1 MRFWFKWIAILTLV
15 GIAGLCAAVIG
26 VGLKLSSPAQ
36 APIGAPPADLK
47 AEAVEFQSASDA
59 TIRGWF
65 IAGQPG
71 HGAVVLMH
79 GVRAN
84 RLSMVRRAR
93 LLSARG
99 FAVLLFDFQA
109 HGASTGT
116 RITFGHLEG
125 RDAAAAVAFMRQ
137 RAPGERVGII
147 GSSLG
152 GAAALLA
159 PGGLRADA
167 MVLESVY
174 PDIGSA
180 TANRIK
186 TVLGAPLGP
195 LVSRPVALLFEVLMA
210 PILGTAPADLRPI
223 DRMEDINAPVL
234 VIGGTGDTSTTP
246 EETTAMFAR
255 AQPPKYSW
263 LIQGAGHVDAEQYGL
278 EAYHARVFG
287 FLSERLRRQ

>member
-1 MRFWFKWIAILTLV
+1 MS
-15 GIAGLCAAVIG
+15 G
-26 VGLKLSSPAQ
+26 
-36 APIGAPPADLK
+36 
-47 AEAVEFQSASDA
+47 A

-79 GVRAN
+79 GVHAN

-109 HGASTGT
+109 PGASTGT

-137 RAPGERVGII
+137 RAPGERIGVI

-159 PGGLRADA
+159 PGGLHVEAL
-167 MVLESVY
+167 VLESVY
-174 PDIGSA
+174 PDIGTA
-180 TANRIK
+180 TANRISA
-186 TVLGAPLGP
+186 VLGAPLGSI
-195 LVSRPVALLFEVLMA
+195 VAKPVARLFEFLMA
-210 PILGTAPADLRPI
+210 PILGATSADLRPI
-223 DRMEDINAPVL
+223 DRMADINTPVL
-234 VIGGTGDTSTTP
+234 VLGGTSDMSTTP
-246 EETTAMFAR
+246 EETTAMFDRAR
-255 AQPPKYSW
+255 PPKYIW

-278 EAYHARVFG
+278 EAYHARVFS
-287 FLSERLRRQ
+287 FLSERLRQP

>member
-1 MRFWFKWIAILTLV
+1 LRSWYRWIAVLTFA
-15 GIAGLCAAVIG
+15 GIVGLCAGVIG
-26 VGLKLSSPAQ
+26 VGLKLSSPVQ
-36 APIGAPPADLK
+36 TTIGAPPTDLK
-47 AEAVEFQSASDA
+47 AEGIEFQSASGA

-71 HGAVVLMH
+71 RGAVVLMH
-79 GVRAN
+79 GVHAN

-93 LLSARG
+93 LLAAQG

-109 HGASTGT
+109 HGESAGA

-125 RDAAAAVAFMRQ
+125 RDVAAAVAFMRQ
-137 RAPGERVGII
+137 RTPGERIGVI

-159 PGGLRADA
+159 PGGLHVDA
-167 MVLESVY
+167 IVLESVY

-180 TANRIK
+180 TANRINA
-186 TVLGAPLGP
+186 VLGAPLGP
-195 LVSRPVALLFEVLMA
+195 LVSKPVALLFELLMA

-223 DRMEDINAPVL
+223 DRMADINTPVL
-234 VIGGTGDTSTTP
+234 VIGGTSDTSTTP
-246 EETTAMFAR
+246 EETTAMFERAR
-255 AQPPKYSW
+255 PPKYIW

>member
-1 MRFWFKWIAILTLV
+1 LWFKRIALLTLV

-26 VGLKLSSPAQ
+26 IGLKLSSPVHTA
-36 APIGAPPADLK
+36 IGAPPADLK
-47 AEAVEFQSASDA
+47 AEGIEFPSASGA

-65 IAGQPG
+65 IAGRPG

-79 GVRAN
+79 GVHAN

-93 LLSARG
+93 QLSAQG

-125 RDAAAAVAFMRQ
+125 RDAAAAVALMRE
-137 RAPGERVGII
+137 RAPGERIGVI

-159 PGGLRADA
+159 PGGLAVDA
-167 MVLESVY
+167 MLLESVY

-180 TANRIK
+180 TANRINA
-186 TVLGAPLGP
+186 VLGAPLGP
-195 LVSRPVALLFEVLMA
+195 IVAKPVARLFELLMA
-210 PILGTAPADLRPI
+210 PVVGTAPSDLRPI
-223 DRMEDINAPVL
+223 DRMADINAPVL
-234 VIGGTGDTSTTP
+234 VIGGTSDTSTTP
-246 EETTAMFAR
+246 EETTAMFER
-255 AQPPKYSW
+255 AQPPKYIW

-287 FLSERLRRQ
+287 FLSERLR

>member
-1 MRFWFKWIAILTLV
+1 LRFLKWIAVLTAL
-15 GIAGLCAAVIG
+15 GIVGLCVAVIG
-26 VGLKLSSPAQ
+26 VGLKLSSPART
-36 APIGAPPADLK
+36 AIGAPPADLN
-47 AEAVEFQSASDA
+47 AEGIEFQSASGA

-79 GVRAN
+79 GVHAN

-93 LLSARG
+93 LLSAQG

-109 HGASTGT
+109 HGESTGA

-137 RAPGERVGII
+137 RAPGERIGVI

-159 PGGLRADA
+159 PGGLQVGA

-180 TANRIK
+180 TANRINA
-186 TVLGAPLGP
+186 VLGTPLGP
-195 LVSRPVALLFEVLMA
+195 LVSKPVALLFEFLMA
-210 PILGTAPADLRPI
+210 PILGATSSDLRPI
-223 DRMEDINAPVL
+223 DRMTDTNAPVL
-234 VIGGTGDTSTTP
+234 VIGGTADTSTTP
-246 EETTAMFAR
+246 EETTAMFER
-255 AQPPKYSW
+255 ALPPKYIW